1 MPVYLLFELP
11 WDYLKYYQSGSMAKK
26 ILNLHLDKNIK
37 LLIDMTLNVLDHVS
51 ENGQEMF
58 KYLRFAFS

>member
-1 MPVYLLFELP
+1 
-11 WDYLKYYQSGSMAKK
+11 MAKK
-26 ILNLHLDKNIK
+26 ILKVHLDKNIK
-37 LLIDMTLNVLDHVS
+37 LLIDINMTLNVLDQVS